1 VSPRALLW
9 PVVAMVALTFAV
21 TVVMYRRR
29 IAEIRAKR
37 IRPQSLA
44 SAVAMATQLEN
55 TSAADNYRNL
65 FESPVLFYAAAVVA
79 YVIGAASPALVALM
93 WAYVALRVVHSV
105 IHCTSNRVIRRFQA
119 FGASLAVL
127 LAIWAV
133 VAWNLAAGTGP

>member
-1 VSPRALLW
+1 MSARALLW
-9 PVVAMVALTFAV
+9 PIVAMVALTYAV
-21 TVVMYRRR
+21 SIVMYRRR

-44 SAVAMATQLEN
+44 SAVAMGTVLEN
-55 TSAADNYRNL
+55 TSASDNYRNL

-79 YVIGAASPALVALM
+79 YAIGAASPLLVALM

-119 FGASLAVL
+119 FVASHAVL
-127 LAIWAV
+127 LAIWLV
-133 VAWNLAAGTGP
+133 VAWNLATGAAT